1 MSRSLLRL
9 DLSDAARDRLV
20 AVSALPVAVPI
31 QAHNRIR
38 LWRPAY
44 DSAHSARNAR
54 INPASR
60 LPPSGAIPF
69 VRADI
74 DSSGI
79 APQTNSPG
87 IAWKAYCTRAF
98 SRATRPAL
106 AVSRWSAARPLGAPE
121 TGFCEN
127 PNSSLSAANQSARS
141 WPSARP
147 RSRYNSYARRST

>member
-79 APQTNSPG
+79 VPQTNSPG
-87 IAWKAYCTRAF
+87 IAWKVCLLYESFFARN
-98 SRATRPAL
+98 P
-106 AVSRWSAARPLGAPE
+106 SAARG
-121 TGFCEN
+121 
-127 PNSSLSAANQSARS
+127 
-141 WPSARP
+141 
-147 RSRYNSYARRST
+147 YALIGRCSPTSRRSGNGPLRKLHELSLGGKPIREILAVCAAALEI